1 MKKYAIIYFILLIIG
16 ANAQLIYTHN
26 QVQADQP
33 AVIPDEA
40 IRLRILANSDGE
52 KDQYV
57 KRLIRDRVN
66 EQITEWVKDLTS
78 VTVARKTIKENLP
91 ALETIAKEVLKEEG
105 VNESVHVK
113 FGKVEFPTKL
123 YGQFLYP
130 AGEYE
135 AVLITLGK
143 GEGANWWCVLFPP
156 LCFLDFSNGEAVKAP
171 EPPEPS
177 EGEPKEEKEKPAA
190 SESKPADKTDD
201 TSAESKEPAVKT
213 EIQSATITSDS
224 IQQKAEEPSQ
234 PTVSSK
240 EAATKDTSDT
250 VKEET
255 SAKVEKKE
263 SKEAEKSVSSKKKAG
278 SKSKEDSVEVKF
290 FVVEWVS
297 SVFN

>member
-91 ALETIAKEVLKEEG
+91 ALEIIAKEVLKEEG

-171 EPPEPS
+171 EPS
-177 EGEPKEEKEKPAA
+177 EEPKAEKEKPAA
-190 SESKPADKTDD
+190 SESKSADKTDD
-201 TSAESKEPAVKT
+201 ASAESKEPAVKT

-224 IQQKAEEPSQ
+224 IEQKAEEPSQ
-234 PTVSSK
+234 PTAPSK
-240 EAATKDTSDT
+240 EAAAKDTRDT
-250 VKEET
+250 IKEET
-255 SAKVEKKE
+255 SAKAEKKE

>member
-52 KDQYV
+52 RDQYV

-66 EQITEWVKDLTS
+66 EQITEWVKNLTS

-171 EPPEPS
+171 EPS
-177 EGEPKEEKEKPAA
+177 EEEPKEEKEKPAA
-190 SESKPADKTDD
+190 SESKFADKTDD
-201 TSAESKEPAVKT
+201 KSAESKEPAVKT

-224 IQQKAEEPSQ
+224 IEQKAEEPSQ
-234 PTVSSK
+234 PTVSST
-240 EAATKDTSDT
+240 EVIAKDTSST

-255 SAKVEKKE
+255 SAKAEKKE
-263 SKEAEKSVSSKKKAG
+263 SKEAEKSVSSKKKAD

>member
-171 EPPEPS
+171 EPS
-177 EGEPKEEKEKPAA
+177 EEEPKVEKEKPAA
-190 SESKPADKTDD
+190 SELKSADKTDD

-224 IQQKAEEPSQ
+224 IKQKAEEPSQ
-234 PTVSSK
+234 PTASSK
-240 EAATKDTSDT
+240 EAAAKDTSNT
-250 VKEET
+250 AKEDT
-255 SAKVEKKE
+255 SAKAEKKE
-263 SKEAEKSVSSKKKAG
+263 SKEAEKSVSSKKKADA
-278 SKSKEDSVEVKF
+278 KSKEDSVEVKF

>member
-66 EQITEWVKDLTS
+66 EQITEWVKNLTS

-171 EPPEPS
+171 EPS
-177 EGEPKEEKEKPAA
+177 EEPKAEKEKPAA
-190 SESKPADKTDD
+190 SESKSADKTDD
-201 TSAESKEPAVKT
+201 ASAESKEPAVKT

-224 IQQKAEEPSQ
+224 IEQKTEEPSQ
-234 PTVSSK
+234 PTASSK
-240 EAATKDTSDT
+240 EAAAKDTSDT
-250 VKEET
+250 IKEET
-255 SAKVEKKE
+255 SAKAEKKE
-263 SKEAEKSVSSKKKAG
+263 SKEAEKSVSSKKKAD

>member
-171 EPPEPS
+171 EPSEEEPT
-177 EGEPKEEKEKPAA
+177 EEKEKPAA
-190 SESKPADKTDD
+190 SESKSADKTDD
-201 TSAESKEPAVKT
+201 KSAESKEPAVKT

-224 IQQKAEEPSQ
+224 IEQKAGESSQ
-234 PTVSSK
+234 STVSSK
-240 EAATKDTSDT
+240 EVIAKDASST

-255 SAKVEKKE
+255 SAKAEKKE
-263 SKEAEKSVSSKKKAG
+263 SKEAEKSVSSKKKAD

>member
-66 EQITEWVKDLTS
+66 EQITEWVKNLTS

-171 EPPEPS
+171 EPS
-177 EGEPKEEKEKPAA
+177 EEEPKEEKEKPAA
-190 SESKPADKTDD
+190 SESKSADKTDD
-201 TSAESKEPAVKT
+201 KSAESKEPSVKT

-224 IQQKAEEPSQ
+224 IEQKAEEPSQ
-234 PTVSSK
+234 PTVSST
-240 EAATKDTSDT
+240 EVIAKDTSST

-255 SAKVEKKE
+255 SAKAEKKE
-263 SKEAEKSVSSKKKAG
+263 SKEAEKSVSSKKKAD

>member
-171 EPPEPS
+171 EPS
-177 EGEPKEEKEKPAA
+177 EEEPKEEKEKPAA
-190 SESKPADKTDD
+190 SESKSADKTDD
-201 TSAESKEPAVKT
+201 KSAESKEPAVKT

-224 IQQKAEEPSQ
+224 IEQKAEEPSQ
-234 PTVSSK
+234 PTVSST
-240 EAATKDTSDT
+240 EVIAKDTSST

-255 SAKVEKKE
+255 SAKAEKKE
-263 SKEAEKSVSSKKKAG
+263 SKEAEKSGSSKKKAD

>member
-26 QVQADQP
+26 QVQADEP

-66 EQITEWVKDLTS
+66 EQITEWVKNLTS

-171 EPPEPS
+171 EPS
-177 EGEPKEEKEKPAA
+177 EEEPKEEKEKPAA
-190 SESKPADKTDD
+190 SESKSADKTDD
-201 TSAESKEPAVKT
+201 KSAESKEPAVKT

-224 IQQKAEEPSQ
+224 IEQKAEEPSQ
-234 PTVSSK
+234 PTVSST
-240 EAATKDTSDT
+240 EVIAKDTSST

-255 SAKVEKKE
+255 SAKAEKKE
-263 SKEAEKSVSSKKKAG
+263 SKEAEKSVSSKKKAD

>member
-171 EPPEPS
+171 EPS
-177 EGEPKEEKEKPAA
+177 EEEPKAEKEKPAA
-190 SESKPADKTDD
+190 SELKSADKTDD

-224 IQQKAEEPSQ
+224 IKQKAEEPSQ
-234 PTVSSK
+234 PTASSK
-240 EAATKDTSDT
+240 EAAAKDTSNT
-250 VKEET
+250 AKEDT
-255 SAKVEKKE
+255 SAKAEKKE
-263 SKEAEKSVSSKKKAG
+263 SKEAEKSVSSKKKADA
-278 SKSKEDSVEVKF
+278 KSKEDSVEVKF

>member
-66 EQITEWVKDLTS
+66 EQITEWVKNLTS

-171 EPPEPS
+171 EPS
-177 EGEPKEEKEKPAA
+177 EEEPKEEKEKPAA
-190 SESKPADKTDD
+190 SESKSADKTDD
-201 TSAESKEPAVKT
+201 KSAESKEPAVKT

-224 IQQKAEEPSQ
+224 IEQKAKEPSQ
-234 PTVSSK
+234 PTVSST
-240 EAATKDTSDT
+240 EVIAKDTSST

-255 SAKVEKKE
+255 SAKAEKKE
-263 SKEAEKSVSSKKKAG
+263 SKEAEKSVSSKKKAD

>member
-33 AVIPDEA
+33 AIIPDEA

-171 EPPEPS
+171 EPS
-177 EGEPKEEKEKPAA
+177 EEPKAEKEKPVAF
-190 SESKPADKTDD
+190 ESKSADKTDD
-201 TSAESKEPAVKT
+201 ASAESKEPAVKT
-213 EIQSATITSDS
+213 EIQSATSTSDS
-224 IQQKAEEPSQ
+224 IEQKTEEPSH
-234 PTVSSK
+234 PTASSK
-240 EAATKDTSDT
+240 EAAAKDTSDT
-250 VKEET
+250 IKEET
-255 SAKVEKKE
+255 SAKAEKKE
-263 SKEAEKSVSSKKKAG
+263 SKEDEKSVSSKKKAG

>member
-171 EPPEPS
+171 EPS
-177 EGEPKEEKEKPAA
+177 EEPKEEKEKPAA
-190 SESKPADKTDD
+190 SESKSADKTDD
-201 TSAESKEPAVKT
+201 ASAESKEPAVKT

-224 IQQKAEEPSQ
+224 IEQKAEESSQ

-240 EAATKDTSDT
+240 EAIAKDTSDT
-250 VKEET
+250 VKEDT
-255 SAKVEKKE
+255 SAKAEKKE
-263 SKEAEKSVSSKKKAG
+263 SKEAEKSVSSKKKAD

>member
-171 EPPEPS
+171 EPSEEEPT
-177 EGEPKEEKEKPAA
+177 EEKEKPAA
-190 SESKPADKTDD
+190 SESKSADKTDD
-201 TSAESKEPAVKT
+201 KSAESKEPAVKT
-213 EIQSATITSDS
+213 EIQSATITSNS
-224 IQQKAEEPSQ
+224 IEQKAEESSQ
-234 PTVSSK
+234 STVSSK
-240 EAATKDTSDT
+240 EVIAKDTSST

-255 SAKVEKKE
+255 SAKAEKKE
-263 SKEAEKSVSSKKKAG
+263 SKEAEKSVSSKKKAD

>member
-171 EPPEPS
+171 EPS
-177 EGEPKEEKEKPAA
+177 EEEPKEEKEKPAA
-190 SESKPADKTDD
+190 SESKSADKTDD
-201 TSAESKEPAVKT
+201 KSAESKEPAVKT

-224 IQQKAEEPSQ
+224 IEQKAEESSQ
-234 PTVSSK
+234 STVSSK
-240 EAATKDTSDT
+240 EVIAKDDKLKVT
-250 VKEET
+250 VLHHYGVT
-255 SAKVEKKE
+255 TYQ
-263 SKEAEKSVSSKKKAG
+263 SK
-278 SKSKEDSVEVKF
+278 
-290 FVVEWVS
+290 
-297 SVFN
+297 

>member
-171 EPPEPS
+171 EPS
-177 EGEPKEEKEKPAA
+177 EEEPKEEKEKPAA
-190 SESKPADKTDD
+190 SESKSADKTDD
-201 TSAESKEPAVKT
+201 KSAESKEPAVKT

-224 IQQKAEEPSQ
+224 IEQKAGESSQ
-234 PTVSSK
+234 STVSSK
-240 EAATKDTSDT
+240 EVIAKDTSST

-255 SAKVEKKE
+255 SAKTEKKE
-263 SKEAEKSVSSKKKAG
+263 SKEAEKSVSSKKKAD

>member
-66 EQITEWVKDLTS
+66 EQITEWVKNLTS

-171 EPPEPS
+171 ESS
-177 EGEPKEEKEKPAA
+177 EEEPKEEKEKPAA
-190 SESKPADKTDD
+190 SESKSADKTDD
-201 TSAESKEPAVKT
+201 KSAESKEPAVKT

-224 IQQKAEEPSQ
+224 IEQKAEEPSQ
-234 PTVSSK
+234 PTVSST
-240 EAATKDTSDT
+240 EVIAKDTSST

-255 SAKVEKKE
+255 SAKAEKKE
-263 SKEAEKSVSSKKKAG
+263 SKEAEKSVSSKKKAD

>member
-16 ANAQLIYTHN
+16 ANAQLIYTHD

-40 IRLRILANSDGE
+40 IRLRILANSDDE

-78 VTVARKTIKENLP
+78 VAVAREKIKENLP

-171 EPPEPS
+171 EPS
-177 EGEPKEEKEKPAA
+177 EGEPKEEKEKPADSA
-190 SESKPADKTDD
+190 SKPAEKTDD
-201 TSAESKEPAVKT
+201 KSAESKELAVKT

-224 IQQKAEEPSQ
+224 IEQKAEEPSQ
-234 PTVSSK
+234 ATVSSK
-240 EAATKDTSDT
+240 EVAAKDTSDT

-263 SKEAEKSVSSKKKAG
+263 SKEAEKSVSSKKKAA

>member
-91 ALETIAKEVLKEEG
+91 ALEKIAKEVLKEEG

-171 EPPEPS
+171 EPSKE
-177 EGEPKEEKEKPAA
+177 EPKAEKEKPAA
-190 SESKPADKTDD
+190 SESKSGDKTED

-224 IQQKAEEPSQ
+224 IEQKAEEPSQ
-234 PTVSSK
+234 PTASPAK
-240 EAATKDTSDT
+240 HTTSGT
-250 VKEET
+250 IKEET
-255 SAKVEKKE
+255 NAKAEKKE

>member
-171 EPPEPS
+171 EPS
-177 EGEPKEEKEKPAA
+177 EEEPKEKKEKLAA
-190 SESKPADKTDD
+190 SESKSADKTDD
-201 TSAESKEPAVKT
+201 KSAESKEPAVKT

-224 IQQKAEEPSQ
+224 IEQKAEESSQ
-234 PTVSSK
+234 PTVSST
-240 EAATKDTSDT
+240 EEIAKDTSST

-255 SAKVEKKE
+255 SAKAEKKE
-263 SKEAEKSVSSKKKAG
+263 SKEAEKSVSSKKKAD

>member
-33 AVIPDEA
+33 SVIPDEA

-171 EPPEPS
+171 EPS
-177 EGEPKEEKEKPAA
+177 EEESKEEKEKPAA
-190 SESKPADKTDD
+190 SESKSADKTDD
-201 TSAESKEPAVKT
+201 KSAESKEPAVKT

-224 IQQKAEEPSQ
+224 IEQKAEESSQ

-240 EAATKDTSDT
+240 EAIAKDTST
-250 VKEET
+250 VKEDT
-255 SAKVEKKE
+255 SAK
-263 SKEAEKSVSSKKKAG
+263 AEKRKVKKL
-278 SKSKEDSVEVKF
+278 KSLFHLRKKLIL
-290 FVVEWVS
+290 
-297 SVFN
+297 NQKKIL

>member
-66 EQITEWVKDLTS
+66 EQITEWVKNLTS

-171 EPPEPS
+171 EPS
-177 EGEPKEEKEKPAA
+177 EEEPKEEKEKPAA
-190 SESKPADKTDD
+190 SESKFADKTDD
-201 TSAESKEPAVKT
+201 KSAESKEPAVKT

-224 IQQKAEEPSQ
+224 IEQKAEEPSQ
-234 PTVSSK
+234 PTVSST
-240 EAATKDTSDT
+240 EVIAKDTSST

-255 SAKVEKKE
+255 SAKAEKKE
-263 SKEAEKSVSSKKKAG
+263 SKEAEKSVSSKKKAD

>member
-171 EPPEPS
+171 EPS
-177 EGEPKEEKEKPAA
+177 EEEQKEEKEKPAA
-190 SESKPADKTDD
+190 SESKSADKIDAK
-201 TSAESKEPAVKT
+201 SAESKEPAVKT

-224 IQQKAEEPSQ
+224 IEEKAEEPSQ
-234 PTVSSK
+234 PTISSK
-240 EAATKDTSDT
+240 EAIAKDTSGT

-255 SAKVEKKE
+255 SAKAEKKE
-263 SKEAEKSVSSKKKAG
+263 SKEAEKSVSSKKKAD
-278 SKSKEDSVEVKF
+278 SQSKEDSVEVKF

>member
-66 EQITEWVKDLTS
+66 EQITEWVKNLTS

-171 EPPEPS
+171 EPS
-177 EGEPKEEKEKPAA
+177 EEESTEEKEKPAA
-190 SESKPADKTDD
+190 SESKSADKTDD
-201 TSAESKEPAVKT
+201 KSAESKEPAVKT

-224 IQQKAEEPSQ
+224 IEQKAEESSQ
-234 PTVSSK
+234 STVSSK
-240 EAATKDTSDT
+240 EVIAKDTSST

-255 SAKVEKKE
+255 SAKAEKKE
-263 SKEAEKSVSSKKKAG
+263 SKEAEKSVSSKKKAD

>member
-66 EQITEWVKDLTS
+66 EQITEWVKNLTS

-171 EPPEPS
+171 EPS
-177 EGEPKEEKEKPAA
+177 EEEPKEEKEKPAA
-190 SESKPADKTDD
+190 SESKSADKTDD
-201 TSAESKEPAVKT
+201 KSAESKEPAVKT

-224 IQQKAEEPSQ
+224 IEQKAEEPSQ
-234 PTVSSK
+234 PTVSST
-240 EAATKDTSDT
+240 EVIAKDTSST

-255 SAKVEKKE
+255 SAKAEKKE
-263 SKEAEKSVSSKKKAG
+263 SKEAEKSVSSKEKAD

>member
-171 EPPEPS
+171 EPSEEEPT
-177 EGEPKEEKEKPAA
+177 EEKEKPAA
-190 SESKPADKTDD
+190 SESKSADKTDD
-201 TSAESKEPAVKT
+201 KSAESKEPAVKT
-213 EIQSATITSDS
+213 EIQSATIISDS
-224 IQQKAEEPSQ
+224 IEQKAEESSQ
-234 PTVSSK
+234 STVSSK
-240 EAATKDTSDT
+240 EVIAKDTSST

-255 SAKVEKKE
+255 SAKAEKKE
-263 SKEAEKSVSSKKKAG
+263 SKEAEKSVSSKKKAD

>member
-171 EPPEPS
+171 EPS
-177 EGEPKEEKEKPAA
+177 EEELKEEKEKPAA
-190 SESKPADKTDD
+190 SESKSADKTDD
-201 TSAESKEPAVKT
+201 KSTESKEPAVKT

-224 IQQKAEEPSQ
+224 IEQKAEEPSQ
-234 PTVSSK
+234 PTVSST
-240 EAATKDTSDT
+240 EVIAKDTSST

-255 SAKVEKKE
+255 SAKAEKKE
-263 SKEAEKSVSSKKKAG
+263 SKEAEKSVSSKKKAD

>member
-171 EPPEPS
+171 EPN
-177 EGEPKEEKEKPAA
+177 EEKEKPAA
-190 SESKPADKTDD
+190 SESKSADKTDD
-201 TSAESKEPAVKT
+201 KSAESKEPAVKT

-224 IQQKAEEPSQ
+224 IEQKAEESSQ

-240 EAATKDTSDT
+240 EAIAKDTST
-250 VKEET
+250 VKEDT
-255 SAKVEKKE
+255 SAKAEKKE
-263 SKEAEKSVSSKKKAG
+263 SKEAEKSVSSKKKAD

>member
-171 EPPEPS
+171 EPSEEEPT
-177 EGEPKEEKEKPAA
+177 EEKEKPAA
-190 SESKPADKTDD
+190 SESKSADKTDD
-201 TSAESKEPAVKT
+201 KSAESKEPAVKT

-224 IQQKAEEPSQ
+224 IEQKAEESSQ
-234 PTVSSK
+234 STVSSK
-240 EAATKDTSDT
+240 EVIAKDTSST

-255 SAKVEKKE
+255 SAKTEKKE
-263 SKEAEKSVSSKKKAG
+263 SKEAEKSVSSKKKAD

>member
-52 KDQYV
+52 EDQYV

-66 EQITEWVKDLTS
+66 EQITEWVKNLTS

-171 EPPEPS
+171 EPS
-177 EGEPKEEKEKPAA
+177 EEEPKEEKEKPAA
-190 SESKPADKTDD
+190 SESKSADKTDD
-201 TSAESKEPAVKT
+201 KSAESKEPAVKT

-224 IQQKAEEPSQ
+224 IEQKAEEPSQ
-234 PTVSSK
+234 PTVSST
-240 EAATKDTSDT
+240 EVIAKDTSST

-255 SAKVEKKE
+255 SAKAEKKE
-263 SKEAEKSVSSKKKAG
+263 SKEAEKSVSSKKKAD

>member
-171 EPPEPS
+171 EPS
-177 EGEPKEEKEKPAA
+177 EEPKAEKEKPAA
-190 SESKPADKTDD
+190 SESKSGDKTDD
-201 TSAESKEPAVKT
+201 ASAESKEPAVKT

-224 IQQKAEEPSQ
+224 IEQKAEEPSQ
-234 PTVSSK
+234 PTASSK
-240 EAATKDTSDT
+240 EAAAKDTSDT
-250 VKEET
+250 IKEET
-255 SAKVEKKE
+255 SAKAEKKE
-263 SKEAEKSVSSKKKAG
+263 SKEAEKSVSSEKKAG

>member
-66 EQITEWVKDLTS
+66 EQITEWVKNLTS

-171 EPPEPS
+171 EPS
-177 EGEPKEEKEKPAA
+177 EEEPKEEKEKPAA
-190 SESKPADKTDD
+190 SESKSADKTDD
-201 TSAESKEPAVKT
+201 KSAESKEPAVKT

-224 IQQKAEEPSQ
+224 IEQKAEEPSQ
-234 PTVSSK
+234 PTVS
-240 EAATKDTSDT
+240 ATEVIAKDTSST

-255 SAKVEKKE
+255 SAKAEKKE
-263 SKEAEKSVSSKKKAG
+263 SKEAEKSVSSKKKAD

-290 FVVEWVS
+290 FVIEWVS

>member
-66 EQITEWVKDLTS
+66 EQITEWVKNLTS

-171 EPPEPS
+171 EPS
-177 EGEPKEEKEKPAA
+177 EEEPKEEKEKPAA
-190 SESKPADKTDD
+190 SESKSADKTDD
-201 TSAESKEPAVKT
+201 KSAESKEPAVKT
-213 EIQSATITSDS
+213 EIQSATITSNS
-224 IQQKAEEPSQ
+224 IEQKAEEPSQ
-234 PTVSSK
+234 PTVSST
-240 EAATKDTSDT
+240 EVIAKDTSST

-255 SAKVEKKE
+255 SAKAEKKE
-263 SKEAEKSVSSKKKAG
+263 SKEAEKSVSSKKKAD

>member
-171 EPPEPS
+171 EPSEEEPT
-177 EGEPKEEKEKPAA
+177 EEKEKPAA
-190 SESKPADKTDD
+190 SESKSADKTDD
-201 TSAESKEPAVKT
+201 KSAESKEPAVKT

-224 IQQKAEEPSQ
+224 IEQKAGESSQ
-234 PTVSSK
+234 STVSSK
-240 EAATKDTSDT
+240 EVIAKDTSST

-255 SAKVEKKE
+255 SAKAEKKE
-263 SKEAEKSVSSKKKAG
+263 SKEAEKSVSSKKKAD

>member
-66 EQITEWVKDLTS
+66 EQITEWVKNLTS

-171 EPPEPS
+171 EPS
-177 EGEPKEEKEKPAA
+177 EEEPKEEKEKPAA
-190 SESKPADKTDD
+190 SESKSADKTDD
-201 TSAESKEPAVKT
+201 KSAESKEPAVKT

-224 IQQKAEEPSQ
+224 IEQKAEEPSQ
-234 PTVSSK
+234 LTVSST
-240 EAATKDTSDT
+240 EVIAKDTSST

-255 SAKVEKKE
+255 SAKAEKKE
-263 SKEAEKSVSSKKKAG
+263 SKEAEKSVSSKKKAD

>member
-171 EPPEPS
+171 EPS
-177 EGEPKEEKEKPAA
+177 EEEPKEEKEKPAA
-190 SESKPADKTDD
+190 SESKSADKTDD
-201 TSAESKEPAVKT
+201 KSAESKEPAVKT

-224 IQQKAEEPSQ
+224 IEQKAEESSQ

-240 EAATKDTSDT
+240 EAIAKDTST
-250 VKEET
+250 VKEDT
-255 SAKVEKKE
+255 SAK
-263 SKEAEKSVSSKKKAG
+263 AEKRKVKKL
-278 SKSKEDSVEVKF
+278 KSLFHLRKKLIL
-290 FVVEWVS
+290 
-297 SVFN
+297 NQKKIL

>member
-171 EPPEPS
+171 EPS
-177 EGEPKEEKEKPAA
+177 EEEPKEEKEKTAA
-190 SESKPADKTDD
+190 SESKSADKTDD
-201 TSAESKEPAVKT
+201 KSDESKEPAVKT

-224 IQQKAEEPSQ
+224 IEQKAEEPSQ

-240 EAATKDTSDT
+240 EAIVKDTSST

-255 SAKVEKKE
+255 SAKAEKKE
-263 SKEAEKSVSSKKKAG
+263 SKEAEKSVSSKKKAD

>member
-91 ALETIAKEVLKEEG
+91 ALEIIAKEVLKEEG

-171 EPPEPS
+171 EPS
-177 EGEPKEEKEKPAA
+177 EEPKAEKEKPAA
-190 SESKPADKTDD
+190 SESKSADKTDD
-201 TSAESKEPAVKT
+201 ASAESKEPAVKT

-224 IQQKAEEPSQ
+224 IEQKAEEPSQ
-234 PTVSSK
+234 PTAPSK
-240 EAATKDTSDT
+240 EAAAKDTSDT
-250 VKEET
+250 IKEET
-255 SAKVEKKE
+255 SAK
-263 SKEAEKSVSSKKKAG
+263 AEKRKVRKL
-278 SKSKEDSVEVKF
+278 KSLFHLRKSWF
-290 FVVEWVS
+290 
-297 SVFN
+297 

>member
-171 EPPEPS
+171 EPS
-177 EGEPKEEKEKPAA
+177 EEEPKEEKEKPAA
-190 SESKPADKTDD
+190 SESKSADKTDD
-201 TSAESKEPAVKT
+201 KSAESKEPAVKT

-224 IQQKAEEPSQ
+224 IEQKAEKPSQ

-240 EAATKDTSDT
+240 EAIAKDTSGT

-255 SAKVEKKE
+255 SAKAEKKE
-263 SKEAEKSVSSKKKAG
+263 IKEAEKSVSSKKKAD

>member
-66 EQITEWVKDLTS
+66 EQITEWVKNLTS

-171 EPPEPS
+171 EPS
-177 EGEPKEEKEKPAA
+177 EEEPKEEKEKPAA
-190 SESKPADKTDD
+190 SESKSADKTDD
-201 TSAESKEPAVKT
+201 KSAESKEPAVKT

-224 IQQKAEEPSQ
+224 IEQKAEEPSQ
-234 PTVSSK
+234 PTVSST
-240 EAATKDTSDT
+240 EVIAKDTSST

-255 SAKVEKKE
+255 STKAEKKE
-263 SKEAEKSVSSKKKAG
+263 SKEAEKSVSSKKKAD